1 MLVMWTE
8 FLAFVNAG
16 LLEFA
21 ETEYAQV
28 RYGDI
33 AMALVLATVIGC
45 AVALT
50 LARLVLR
57 RRRHSRH
64 HSGHEIDLAHQ
75 KRVWVTALHAAPKVL
90 IAAALGAILVAAADP
105 FLTATEE
112 VSGYVES
119 RVRVD
124 LVDTSGSMAWE
135 FPDTGKSK
143 AEVARE
149 AHLRFLDMRTGKNDR
164 VSLWLFS
171 TYPYKVDDFVVDD
184 ELYYFQ
190 VWDAPYVM
198 TQRIDKAMVVP
209 PDKVR
214 IIPAEG
220 DTNIVRPLRSI
231 VRSFDED
238 AAAMGGGAEVNRAVL
253 IITDAAVDE
262 FPDAE
267 FAELNRRN
275 IIPYII
281 YINTSN
287 VRGMNS
293 SMFGRSSTP
302 RLIEMIRQYGG
313 DYFDV
318 SSQDGLTRAY
328 EAIDAREAVRVEMKH
343 RALKVPIFNRFL
355 LVAMMILVVGIPIG
369 FVSELLWGTRP

>member
-1 MLVMWTE
+1 MLMTWTE
-8 FLAFVNAG
+8 FVAFLNSSFQD
-16 LLEFA
+16 LA

-28 RYGDI
+28 RYGDVG
-33 AMALVLATVIGC
+33 MAIVLAVVVG
-45 AVALT
+45 VALFIT
-50 LARLVLR
+50 FSRLALR
-57 RRRHSRH
+57 QRRDSRH
-64 HSGHEIDLAHQ
+64 HSGHDIDPSHR
-75 KRVWVTALHAAPKVL
+75 KRVWIKFVHATPKVL
-90 IAAALGAILVAAADP
+90 IAAALALILLAAADP

-143 AEVARE
+143 AEVARD
-149 AHLRFLDMRTGKNDR
+149 AHLRFLDMRAGKNDR

-171 TYPYKVDDFVVDD
+171 TYPLMVDDFVMDD

-190 VWDAPYVM
+190 VWDAPYVT
-198 TQRIDKAMVVP
+198 TQRLDKAMVVP
-209 PDKVR
+209 RDKVR

-220 DTNIVRPLRSI
+220 DTNIIRPLRSI
-231 VRSFDED
+231 VKHLDQDE
-238 AAAMGGGAEVNRAVL
+238 AAMGGNENVNRAVL

-275 IIPYII
+275 IVPYII
-281 YINTSN
+281 YINTSD
-287 VRGMNS
+287 VRTAMIGHP
-293 SMFGRSSTP
+293 TIP
-302 RLIEMIRQYGG
+302 RLVEMIREYGG

-318 SSQDGLTRAY
+318 TDEDSLTRAY
-328 EAIDAREAVRVEMKH
+328 EAIDEREAVRVEMKH
-343 RALKVPIFNRFL
+343 RALKVPIYSRFL
-355 LVAMMILVVGIPIG
+355 LVAMAMLVVGIPMG
-369 FVSELLWGTRP
+369 FVSELLWGTVP